1 MTSAVQFP
9 LMFLSGTFFPIDA
22 MPDALKTVA
31 RVLPLTYLG
40 DGLRQVMVDGT
51 PFAPLWVCFAFL
63 ARLARRLLRDRG
75 PLLQVAVAAPRRCA
89 RRRRARRYQR
99 SSWTMS
105 ARACRPP
112 ALFGRRRSSGSAG

>member
-1 MTSAVQFP
+1 MTSVIQFP

-51 PFAPLWVCFAFL
+51 PFAPLWICFAFL
-63 ARLARRLLRDRG
+63 GVWLIVCFGIAARFFKW
-75 PLLQVAVAAPRRCA
+75 Q
-89 RRRRARRYQR
+89 
-99 SSWTMS
+99 
-105 ARACRPP
+105 
-112 ALFGRRRSSGSAG
+112 